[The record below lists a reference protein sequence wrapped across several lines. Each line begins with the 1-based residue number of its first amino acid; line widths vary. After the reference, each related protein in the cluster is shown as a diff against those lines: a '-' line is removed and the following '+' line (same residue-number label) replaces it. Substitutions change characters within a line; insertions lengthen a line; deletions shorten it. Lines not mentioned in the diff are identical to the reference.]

1 MGDYYMFMPVI
12 GLVIVGAYYLRGRS
26 KIAGY
31 DQQYANYRA
40 GNLAQR
46 LGLTLLQGDPTFNVF
61 ITQANVDVNR
71 GPKDKQPLHIELRAA
86 GAPQG
91 VPLEF
96 VYLYRVEQDTG
107 FAQVTWRT
115 WFDCRLTARTKQP
128 FPPFEVITRQPPVTP
143 IAQTLALPPLPTGNA
158 LVDTTY
164 LVTTQEPGMAQV
176 LGELLVGFVT
186 FQNSGVHLIGDGTS
200 VSFVMEQSKSP
211 LLANALYYAE
221 QMATELSQL
230 ARRIGG

>member
-1 MGDYYMFMPVI
+1 MSEFYMFMPVI
-12 GLVIVGAYYLRGRS
+12 GLVIVGAYYLKGRS

-46 LGLTLLQGDPTFNVF
+46 LGLTLVQGDPTFNVF
-61 ITQANVDVNR
+61 ITQANVDVDR
-71 GPKDKQPLHIELRAA
+71 GPKDKQPLHIELRAQ

-115 WFDCRLTARTKQP
+115 WFECRLTARAKQP

-143 IAQTLALPPLPTGNA
+143 IAQTLALPPAATGNP
-158 LVDTTY
+158 LVDKVY
-164 LVTTQEPGMAQV
+164 LVTTQEPGMAHV
-176 LGELLVGFVT
+176 LGELLPGFVT
-186 FQNSGVHLIGDGTS
+186 FQNSGIHLVGDGTTI
-200 VSFVMEQSKSP
+200 SFVMQQNKSP

-221 QMATELSQL
+221 QMAMEMSPL